1 MSQKTVPQLC
11 SELIN
16 DGKSKFYLDWL
27 EQVFREIGAR
37 EEARLNTNKNDFSK
51 PKGIENLD
59 KALDD
64 DTRKRRMEIKLM
76 IDQRKK
82 EGSQGTANRNK

>member
-1 MSQKTVPQLC
+1 M
-11 SELIN
+11 
-16 DGKSKFYLDWL
+16 
-27 EQVFREIGAR
+27 
-37 EEARLNTNKNDFSK
+37 NTNKDGINK

-59 KALDD
+59 KAMDD

>member
-1 MSQKTVPQLC
+1 M
-11 SELIN
+11 
-16 DGKSKFYLDWL
+16 
-27 EQVFREIGAR
+27 
-37 EEARLNTNKNDFSK
+37 
-51 PKGIENLD
+51 D

-82 EGSQGTANRNK
+82 EGSQGTANRNKQMQYNSVIEEP